1 MDKKQISENLEDH
14 DESGDICIKD
24 ANEVDIFTKTYGF
37 DEEFVDKMLNKD
49 CKWKEKKEAFDK
61 LAKFTSQSKI
71 KSIKNTD
78 RTYFIEM
85 VKKLL
90 KEPNINVVLSI
101 INALNNLSLGLNS
114 NFFESKDLFSYLIVF
129 LKEKKESFVNS
140 LIICLC
146 NFSLFIGD
154 NIINEK
160 LLNYYSGK
168 PLCNVAKIN
177 LCTLIEKLIDKKKN
191 IQLNSYIPF
200 IIKIANLLNDS
211 NPEVREKSSK
221 LMAFINY
228 KKKDTLAIILKSV
241 NLDDR
246 RINKIKDYE
255 NLYINISCNNTNI
268 KNVDTN
274 NKVNTNSNL
283 KEKKL
288 GEKIEKDKEKEKA
301 KNNKK
306 VNDNIKNYTQNDEN
320 ENKNMSKIEFG
331 SNVSGNN
338 SLALIKDYLID
349 NMEEIISY
357 VNKNILNLDNSLFN
371 SLKWS
376 ERKEGFTIINNF
388 FLDDKNTEEIK
399 NSYDYYFKYILMKNK
414 FFNDKN
420 IVVINESLLCI
431 KTLIDKIKIFSKQ
444 YFRVIITLLTNK
456 LNDKKLLAEI
466 SEIINKLIKNLSP
479 MEVIPVFIKTLKDK
493 SIIIL
498 KEGIG
503 IIKNIIDTDTNINNN
518 IDDYPIQEIINFC
531 IEIENNPNNMLRK
544 ASTQLLCSLYKI
556 LDKDIYN
563 YLKNIKESTMKII
576 NEEFNK
582 ISKGENDKEE
592 PINKDI
598 NEENECMDISDKITE
613 KMIKDLTDGKWTE
626 KKKVIE
632 QIEEIISE
640 GNQNILSKGLNELYY
655 AIKKNLSDG
664 NKNIVKFTIILI
676 TKFISA
682 LSPGLNLKTFGN
694 LILNDVISNF
704 SETKNQIRDESIKCV
719 NKLIDLIGIDYVI
732 DFLPIH
738 LKTKNLEMKNEI
750 LNILLQN
757 KKSITNP
764 KECKKIIIP
773 LIDCLLDKNLNVRN
787 VSKEIIQEIMK
798 YVPSEYITNY
808 INKLKPS
815 YKEQINSIIFNDKS
829 SKSSDK
835 NISKGIKKNKLNN
848 FFESPKKGENIINDS
863 SEIQSKNM
871 NNCPAPIEL
880 DSQLN
885 INNIICDEIKLPK
898 SPLIPNKSKNIK
910 YNFNITDVL
919 PPEQSELTNYINAL
933 YENDI
938 PNKNIALIEIKKIL
952 VHSTNSNNIRK
963 KYIKEILMAFN
974 NLLSLITSDI
984 KTKKSNID
992 KNEIILLRY
1001 LLDDYL
1007 YISNRK
1013 SFINNIEDDEVIYSC
1028 YEKLFLIIS
1037 HNEFISHNYG
1047 TEIINIINKIILWLL
1062 TNFDETL
1069 TIIVLIKII
1078 LDYKSNL
1085 IENQIC
1091 SFSIKCLD
1099 KFRKILPEIQNKIDN
1114 NLIFVTFYKFFN
1126 EFAKTNKNLETHSDN
1141 EKNAL
1146 LMINHMI
1153 NEYINI
1159 YNNSIWDIYN
1169 ESLDDEKIKF
1179 DIYLK
1184 RRIET
1189 LMKEKN
1195 SKKLF
1200 QSKSNISCQSNQ
1212 DNNKEFIDD
1221 LFFYINS
1228 LKERGN
1234 KMNEDEKNNYYCE
1247 IVNLLRITKV
1257 DFSVLSNRISGE
1269 MASKIFELYYGINSS
1284 KKVEDLSSVSLKQSQ
1299 EEKNKIKSKG
1309 EKSPIEQMGY
1319 IKNNNNLIKKGIN
1332 TTKKGKE
1339 ISEQSKRILEYK
1351 KKYESLTDNKNKD
1364 KNIIE
1369 DNNKEN
1375 VPLNQNSEK
1384 IVDNNFII
1392 NTNKQLDEITQENE
1406 KIKNDNLIKM
1416 KKKLEEIRLK
1426 NKIN

>member
-1 MDKKQISENLEDH
+1 MDKKLISENSEEH
-14 DESGDICIKD
+14 DEPGDIYIKD
-24 ANEVDIFTKTYGF
+24 ATEIDIFSKTYGF

-49 CKWKEKKEAFDK
+49 CKWKDKKEAFDNFTK
-61 LAKFTSQSKI
+61 LTSQSKI
-71 KSIKNTD
+71 KTIKNTD

-129 LKEKKESFVNS
+129 LKEKKESFINS
-140 LIICLC
+140 LIVCLC

-168 PLCNVAKIN
+168 TLCNVAKIN

-191 IQLNSYIPF
+191 IQINSYIPF

-228 KKKDTLAIILKSV
+228 RKKDTLAIILKSI

-255 NLYINISCNNTNI
+255 KLYINISCNNTNI
-268 KNVDTN
+268 KNVETN
-274 NKVNTNSNL
+274 NKVNSNL
-283 KEKKL
+283 KEKIL
-288 GEKIEKDKEKEKA
+288 GEKIEKEKA
-301 KNNKK
+301 KNNKNI
-306 VNDNIKNYTQNDEN
+306 NDNIKNYPQNVDN
-320 ENKNMSKIEFG
+320 ENKSKSKSEWNTNIS
-331 SNVSGNN
+331 SNNN
-338 SLALIKDYLID
+338 LALIKEYLID

-357 VNKNILNLDNSLFN
+357 VHKNINNLDNSLFN
-371 SLKWS
+371 SLKWT

-388 FLDDKNTEEIK
+388 FLDEKNTEEIQ

-420 IVVINESLLCI
+420 IVVLNESLLCI
-431 KTLIDKIKIFSKQ
+431 KTLIDKIKNFSKQ
-444 YFRVIITLLTNK
+444 YYRVIITLLTNK
-456 LNDKKLLAEI
+456 LSDKKLLGEI
-466 SEIINKLIKNLSP
+466 SEIINKLINNVTRN
-479 MEVIPVFIKTLKDK
+479 EVIPVFINTLKDK

-503 IIKNIIDTDTNINNN
+503 IIKNTIDININNN
-518 IDDYPIQEIINFC
+518 IDDYPLQEIINFC

-582 ISKGENDKEE
+582 ISKGENAKEE
-592 PINKDI
+592 MIKQDI
-598 NEENECMDISDKITE
+598 NEENECIDISDKITE
-613 KMIKDLTDGKWTE
+613 KMIKDLTEGKWTE

-682 LSPGLNLKTFGN
+682 LSPGLNLKSFVN
-694 LILNDVISNF
+694 LILSDVISNF
-704 SETKNQIRDESIKCV
+704 SETKNQIRDESIKCI
-719 NKLIDLIGIDYVI
+719 NKLIDLIGIDYI
-732 DFLPIH
+732 IGFLPIH
-738 LKTKNLEMKNEI
+738 LKTKNLEMKIEI
-750 LNILLQN
+750 LNILFQN
-757 KKSITNP
+757 KKSITNQ

-787 VSKEIIQEIMK
+787 VSKEIIHEIMK

-835 NISKGIKKNKLNN
+835 NITKGNKKNKVKN
-848 FFESPKKGENIINDS
+848 FIESPQKGENIINDYP
-863 SEIQSKNM
+863 EIQSKNI
-871 NNCPAPIEL
+871 NHCPVPIDL
-880 DSQLN
+880 DSQVS
-885 INNIICDEIKLPK
+885 INNNLYDEVKLPK
-898 SPLIPNKSKNIK
+898 SPLIPNKSNNSK
-910 YNFNITDVL
+910 YNFNIIDVL
-919 PPEQSELTNYINAL
+919 PPEESELANYINAL
-933 YENDI
+933 YGNDI
-938 PNKNIALIEIKKIL
+938 QNKNIALIEIKKIL

-963 KYIKEILMAFN
+963 EHIKQILLAFN

-1007 YISNRK
+1007 YISNKK
-1013 SFINNIEDDEVIYSC
+1013 SFINNIDDDKVIYSS

-1037 HNEFISHNYG
+1037 ENESISHNYG
-1047 TEIINIINKIILWLL
+1047 AEIINIINKIILWLL
-1062 TNFDETL
+1062 TNFNETS
-1069 TIIVLIKII
+1069 TIIALIQII

-1085 IENQIC
+1085 VENQIC

-1099 KFRKILPEIQNKIDN
+1099 KFRKILLQIQNKIDN

-1126 EFAKTNKNLETHSDN
+1126 EFSKTNKNLETHNNN

-1146 LMINHMI
+1146 LMINYMI
-1153 NEYINI
+1153 SEYINI
-1159 YNNSIWDIYN
+1159 YNNSIWDIYK
-1169 ESLDDEKIKF
+1169 ESLDDDMIKF
-1179 DIYLK
+1179 DIYFK
-1184 RRIET
+1184 RTIET
-1189 LMKEKN
+1189 LMKERN
-1195 SKKLF
+1195 SKRLF
-1200 QSKSNISCQSNQ
+1200 ESKSNISCQSNQ
-1212 DNNKEFIDD
+1212 DNKKEFIED
-1221 LFFYINS
+1221 LYFYVNT
-1228 LKERGN
+1228 LKEKGN
-1234 KMNEDEKNNYYCE
+1234 KMNDAEKNDYYCQ
-1247 IVNLLRITKV
+1247 IVNLLRITEV
-1257 DFSVLSNRISGE
+1257 DFSVVSNIIKGE
-1269 MASKIFELYYGINSS
+1269 MLSKIFELYYGINSIE
-1284 KKVEDLSSVSLKQSQ
+1284 KTEDLSSLSLKQSQ
-1299 EEKNKIKSKG
+1299 KEKNKIKSKG
-1309 EKSPIEQMGY
+1309 DKSTFEQLGY
-1319 IKNNNNLIKKGIN
+1319 PKNSDKFDLTEKGIN
-1332 TTKKGKE
+1332 TNKKEKE

-1364 KNIIE
+1364 KN
-1369 DNNKEN
+1369 KEN
-1375 VPLNQNSEK
+1375 IPLNQNNET
-1384 IVDNNFII
+1384 IVDNNFIK
-1392 NTNKQLDEITQENE
+1392 NTKKKLDELTEENE
-1406 KIKNDNLIKM
+1406 KVNKDSLIKM

-1426 NKIN
+1426 NKKN

>member
-1 MDKKQISENLEDH
+1 MDKKLIPENLEGH

-24 ANEVDIFTKTYGF
+24 ATEIDIFSKTYGF

-49 CKWKEKKEAFDK
+49 CKWKDKKEAFDNF
-61 LAKFTSQSKI
+61 AKFTSQSKI
-71 KSIKNTD
+71 KTIKNTD

-129 LKEKKESFVNS
+129 LKEKKESFINS
-140 LIICLC
+140 LIVCLC

-191 IQLNSYIPF
+191 IQINSYIPF

-211 NPEVREKSSK
+211 NPEVRDKSSK

-228 KKKDTLAIILKSV
+228 KKKDTLSIILKSIK
-241 NLDDR
+241 LDDR
-246 RINKIKDYE
+246 RINKIKEYE

-268 KNVDTN
+268 KNVETN
-274 NKVNTNSNL
+274 NKVNSNL

-288 GEKIEKDKEKEKA
+288 GEKFEKEKA

-306 VNDNIKNYTQNDEN
+306 VNDSIKNYTQYDDN
-320 ENKNMSKIEFG
+320 ENKSMSKNEWS

-338 SLALIKDYLID
+338 SLALIKEYLID

-357 VNKNILNLDNSLFN
+357 VHKNITNLDNSLFN
-371 SLKWS
+371 SLKWT

-388 FLDDKNTEEIK
+388 FLDEKNIEEIQ

-420 IVVINESLLCI
+420 IVVLNESLLCI
-431 KTLIDKIKIFSKQ
+431 KTLIDKIKRFSKQ
-444 YFRVIITLLTNK
+444 YYRVIITLLTNK
-456 LNDKKLLAEI
+456 LSDKKLLLEI
-466 SEIINKLIKNLSP
+466 SEIINKLINNLSP
-479 MEVIPVFIKTLKDK
+479 IEVIPVFIKTLKDK

-503 IIKNIIDTDTNINNN
+503 IIKNAIDTNTNNN
-518 IDDYPIQEIINFC
+518 LDDYPLQEIINFC

-582 ISKGENDKEE
+582 IRKGENSKEE
-592 PINKDI
+592 IIKQDI
-598 NEENECMDISDKITE
+598 NEENECIDISDKITE

-626 KKKVIE
+626 KKKVME

-676 TKFISA
+676 TKLISV
-682 LSPGLNLKTFGN
+682 LSPGLNLKSFVN
-694 LILNDVISNF
+694 LILSDIISNF
-704 SETKNQIRDESIKCV
+704 SETKNQIRDESIKCI
-719 NKLIDLIGIDYVI
+719 NKLIDLIGIDYI
-732 DFLPIH
+732 IGFLPIH
-738 LKTKNLEMKNEI
+738 LKTKNLEMKIEI
-750 LNILLQN
+750 LNILVQN
-757 KKSITNP
+757 KKSITNQ

-773 LIDCLLDKNLNVRN
+773 LLDCLLDKNLNVRN
-787 VSKEIIQEIMK
+787 MSKEIIQEIMK

-815 YKEQINSIIFNDKS
+815 YKDQINSIIFNDKS
-829 SKSSDK
+829 SKLSDK
-835 NISKGIKKNKLNN
+835 NIIKGNKKNKVNN
-848 FFESPKKGENIINDS
+848 FIESPQKGENIINDL
-863 SEIQSKNM
+863 SEIQSKNI
-871 NNCPAPIEL
+871 NHCPIPIDL
-880 DSQLN
+880 DSQMS
-885 INNIICDEIKLPK
+885 INNNICDEIKLPK
-898 SPLIPNKSKNIK
+898 SPLIPNKSNNSK
-910 YNFNITDVL
+910 YNFNIIDVL
-919 PPEQSELTNYINAL
+919 PPEQSELINYINAL
-933 YENDI
+933 YGNDI
-938 PNKNIALIEIKKIL
+938 SIKNIALIEIKKIL
-952 VHSTNSNNIRK
+952 VHSTNTNNIRK
-963 KYIKEILMAFN
+963 EHIKEIILAFN
-974 NLLSLITSDI
+974 NLLFLITSDI
-984 KTKKSNID
+984 KMKKSNID

-1007 YISNRK
+1007 YISNIK
-1013 SFINNIEDDEVIYSC
+1013 SFINNIDDDKVIYNS

-1037 HNEFISHNYG
+1037 ENEIISHNYG
-1047 TEIINIINKIILWLL
+1047 TEIINIINKIILCLL
-1062 TNFDETL
+1062 TNFNETS
-1069 TIIVLIKII
+1069 TIIALIKII

-1085 IENQIC
+1085 VENQIC

-1099 KFRKILPEIQNKIDN
+1099 KFRKILSQIQNKINN

-1126 EFAKTNKNLETHSDN
+1126 EFSKTNKNLETHNDN

-1146 LMINHMI
+1146 LMINYMI
-1153 NEYINI
+1153 SEYTNI

-1169 ESLDDEKIKF
+1169 ESLDEDMIKF

-1184 RRIET
+1184 RTIET

-1195 SKKLF
+1195 SKRLF
-1200 QSKSNISCQSNQ
+1200 ESKSNISYQSNQ
-1212 DNNKEFIDD
+1212 DNKNDFIED
-1221 LFFYINS
+1221 LHFYINT
-1228 LKERGN
+1228 LKEKGS
-1234 KMNEDEKNNYYCE
+1234 KMNDDEKNDYYCQ
-1247 IVNLLRITKV
+1247 IVNLLRITGV
-1257 DFSVLSNRISGE
+1257 DFSVVSNQINGE
-1269 MASKIFELYYGINSS
+1269 MLSKIFELYSGINSID
-1284 KKVEDLSSVSLKQSQ
+1284 KAEDLSSLSLKQSQ
-1299 EEKNKIKSKG
+1299 MEKSKIKSKG
-1309 EKSPIEQMGY
+1309 DKSPIEQLGY
-1319 IKNNNNLIKKGIN
+1319 PKNNDKFCLIEKGIN
-1332 TTKKGKE
+1332 TNKKEKE

-1351 KKYESLTDNKNKD
+1351 KRYESLTDNKDKD
-1364 KNIIE
+1364 K
-1369 DNNKEN
+1369 NKEN
-1375 VPLNQNSEK
+1375 VPLNQNSEA
-1384 IVDNNFII
+1384 IVDNNFIK
-1392 NTNKQLDEITQENE
+1392 NTNKKLDELTQENE
-1406 KIKNDNLIKM
+1406 KINKDSLIKM

-1426 NKIN
+1426 NKKN